1 LLPGKPWVRD
11 TYSVQPT
18 PVVWLHTPV
27 IRVPK
32 QGLKHQ
38 FIHLPVSQQ
47 VGFRMEH
54 VEEK

>member
-1 LLPGKPWVRD
+1 MLPGKPWVRD

-32 QGLKHQ
+32 QGLRHQ